1 MTQFRDYLGGNYTI
15 YQQSLTQMIEDL
27 HSAADTPEDQP
38 DIPGPSFGPSLAR
51 PTSERRG
58 RGRPRKS
65 IDPTQLE
72 TLSRSRNTREAVGI
86 IFECSGRTIRR
97 RLVDLGLSPAGQPVC
112 QTQQLQDGSYV
123 QEYHPGVSSD
133 LSQLSDNDLD
143 ILIQNIHTQFP
154 SFGRRMIDGYLLQMG
169 QRVPRR
175 RINQSYSRL
184 FGPSNRHFG
193 QRRIPRAPYNVP
205 GPNRLW
211 HHDGQH
217 GKVVVHHAIVIF
229 SD

>member
-1 MTQFRDYLGGNYTI
+1 MSEAAQTIFSTYEQLRQTVDRALHTQIGNYAQLRIHEQSCLDLSHQVEQFRDYLGGNYTI

-154 SFGRRMIDGYLLQMG
+154 SFGRRMIDGYLLQS
-169 QRVPRR
+169 P
-175 RINQSYSRL
+175 L
-184 FGPSNRHFG
+184 
-193 QRRIPRAPYNVP
+193 
-205 GPNRLW
+205 
-211 HHDGQH
+211 
-217 GKVVVHHAIVIF
+217 
-229 SD
+229 